1 MKIAILISGYL
12 RTIQYNFKHN
22 CTLFSKYDCDY
33 YLHISK
39 NEHLDEYCSPEYN
52 TKEII
57 DMINPVS
64 CLIEDEIIYADN
76 TMINMRRMWY
86 KVYALYQLVKIHE
99 KSNQNKYDIVIRL
112 RPDLY
117 IIDNSL
123 DLSKYTYDNNTI
135 FGNTDEFNFGN
146 TKAMNQYCNLYLSFD
161 QLLQTL
167 MKTNQEFKKSDFLQ
181 EYCRSIDLDICDNK
195 IKHKLVLT
203 LCNIIA
209 ISGDSGSGKTTL
221 MNELE
226 SLFNRTVLKLEGD
239 RYHKWERGNPNWKNY
254 THLNPDANHITKFSD
269 DIYNLKIGEN
279 IYQVDYD
286 HTNGT
291 FTEIEE
297 LKASKNI
304 IMCGLHTLYNRNTNH
319 LFNLKIFL
327 KPDEKLRKYWKIK
340 RDIKNRGYN
349 KDKVIETLRS
359 RSDDSVKFIHPQENA
374 ADLIITFYTDE
385 EFDAY
390 NIDIEPNI
398 YLKLIV
404 SNKYNMI
411 PMLELLDDID
421 YIYSKNNNHIF
432 SFKQLD
438 SKYNTAFYKIITTM
452 HNNGEIKIGESSY
465 YTIIKVFLL
474 YMNNINM

>member
-1 MKIAILISGYL
+1 M
-12 RTIQYNFKHN
+12 
-22 CTLFSKYDCDY
+22 
-33 YLHISK
+33 
-39 NEHLDEYCSPEYN
+39 
-52 TKEII
+52 
-57 DMINPVS
+57 
-64 CLIEDEIIYADN
+64 
-76 TMINMRRMWY
+76 
-86 KVYALYQLVKIHE
+86 
-99 KSNQNKYDIVIRL
+99 
-112 RPDLY
+112 
-117 IIDNSL
+117 
-123 DLSKYTYDNNTI
+123 
-135 FGNTDEFNFGN
+135 
-146 TKAMNQYCNLYLSFD
+146 
-161 QLLQTL
+161 
-167 MKTNQEFKKSDFLQ
+167 
-181 EYCRSIDLDICDNK
+181 
-195 IKHKLVLT
+195 
-203 LCNIIA
+203 CNIIA

-226 SLFNRTVLKLEGD
+226 SLFNTSVLKLEGD
-239 RYHKWERGNPNWKNY
+239 RYHKWERGNPNWENY
-254 THLNPDANHITKFSD
+254 THLNPDANHITKFSN

-297 LKASKNI
+297 LKSSKNI
-304 IMCGLHTLYNRNTNH
+304 IMCGLHTLYDHNTNH

-327 KPDEKLRKYWKIK
+327 KPDEKLRIHWKMK

-359 RSDDSVKFIHPQENA
+359 RSDDSLQFIHPQENA

-411 PMLELLDDID
+411 PMLELLDDIN
-421 YIYSKNNNHIF
+421 YMYSKNNNHIF
-432 SFKQLD
+432 SFKQVH
-438 SKYNTAFYKIITTM
+438 SKYNTALYKFIKNIQ
-452 HNNGEIKIGESSY
+452 NNDEIKIGESNY

-474 YMNNINM
+474 YMNNI